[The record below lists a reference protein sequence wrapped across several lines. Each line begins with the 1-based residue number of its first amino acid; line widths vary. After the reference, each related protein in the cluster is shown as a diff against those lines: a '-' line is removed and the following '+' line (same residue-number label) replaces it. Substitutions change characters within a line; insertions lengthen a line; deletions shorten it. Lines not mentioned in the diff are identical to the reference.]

1 MILVISR
8 LRIRPETRDD
18 FLAAA
23 QAALAPSRAE
33 PGNMGY
39 DISESLNE
47 PNFFVVMERW
57 KSHDDSRAHLQSAHA
72 QELLRVMAQCAA
84 EMPRIEAIT
93 PARVEMLS

>member
-8 LRIRPETRDD
+8 LRVRPEKRDE
-18 FLAAA
+18 FLSAA
-23 QAALAPSRAE
+23 QAALAPTRAE
-33 PGNMGY
+33 AGNMGY
-39 DISESLNE
+39 DISESLSE

-57 KSHDDSRAHLQSAHA
+57 KTHADSRSHLQSSHA

>member
-8 LRIRPETRDD
+8 LRIRPETRTE
-18 FLAAA
+18 FVAAI
-23 QAALAPSRAE
+23 QAAVSPSRAE

-39 DISESLNE
+39 DISESMSE
-47 PNFFVVMERW
+47 PNYFVLMERW
-57 KSHDDSRAHLQSAHA
+57 KSHAESRAHLQSPHA
-72 QELLRVMAQCAA
+72 QDLLRVMAQCAA